1 VLRAAE
7 RFVEAIEARSIALT
21 LQFDMTMPQLRMVM
35 MLRRLGRAN
44 GRQLAAALRLTP
56 GAIVAICDHLEDQGY
71 VRRVIDRGNRR
82 FTWFELTDDGL
93 TRLMTLKNAL
103 AASAESGARSRT
115 LAVIAGL
122 TASERA
128 GFIKVADTFVEALS
142 TVLDGLETQAEA
154 PKEAALR

>member
-1 VLRAAE
+1 
-7 RFVEAIEARSIALT
+7 
-21 LQFDMTMPQLRMVM
+21 
-35 MLRRLGRAN
+35 
-44 GRQLAAALRLTP
+44 
-56 GAIVAICDHLEDQGY
+56 VAICDHLEDQGY

-93 TRLMTLKNAL
+93 ARLMTLKNAL